1 MEIKIVV
8 DTNVLV
14 SALIGKSYPHKI
26 VYDCI
31 FGKRITVCVSPD
43 VFKEYESVLNRP
55 KFARFPDFYANA
67 GKMLT
72 QLDEVSDFYKPTT
85 KLAVIKDEA
94 DNRFLELALVAQA
107 NFIVTGNTNDF
118 TFSEYEGVQI
128 VSPKYFYDHYCH

>member
-1 MEIKIVV
+1 MV
-8 DTNVLV
+8 
-14 SALIGKSYPHKI
+14 
-26 VYDCI
+26 CI
-31 FGKRITVCVSPD
+31 SPD

-55 KFARFPDFYANA
+55 KFARFPDFHANA

-118 TFSEYEGVQI
+118 TCSEYEGVQV
-128 VSPKYFYDHYCH
+128 VSPKDFYDRYCH